1 MVILLVENHHFFVTL
16 KPRQIIWRRAMKKGI
31 ELDMVVSDAM
41 TALET
46 FGKVFKVEILEVQS
60 TAKEND
66 TVLVDMDGMHI
77 HFLSKNEEVGFKVP
91 TSTPESMWVNV
102 IVDDIEKTKNA
113 AVDAG
118 FELVIPIT
126 KEPYEGMLYM
136 LLKDKDNYQ
145 WMVYEAE

>member
-1 MVILLVENHHFFVTL
+1 
-16 KPRQIIWRRAMKKGI
+16 MKKGI

-41 TALET
+41 TAVET

-66 TVLVDMDGMHI
+66 TVLVDMEGMHI

-118 FELVIPIT
+118 FELIIPIT
-126 KEPYEGMLYM
+126 KEPYEGLLYM